1 VIRVGIAPYILPRP
15 DLRRV
20 PNTLRSTF
28 CRDSEAT
35 FSVAEAA
42 FKLAQAK
49 TPYAPFAGAQPVPR

>member
-1 VIRVGIAPYILPRP
+1 LPRP
-15 DLRRV
+15 DLRGV

-28 CRDSEAT
+28 CRDSEAA